1 MAHFASKHEV
11 RVSDIQHDLQV
22 SARVQHE
29 SCGYQAAELTKVSDR
44 CFEAVPIGAQ
54 QFRKAIDRETGRA
67 PAASNATGAEKH
79 RPKREILAQDRLVG
93 IHHRLQ
99 LGFPHGLVSFDAL
112 QTDLAMPL
120 RVVLADPYDAAEG
133 LVAATLDRDNLARL
147 LCGAESD
154 DASAVLGNVVGAGH
168 FQMGLMLVVPAG
180 DTNRKRNVNAL
191 GRSIGGNEFAGA
203 VTHNLCAALCSR
215 VAGI

>member
-1 MAHFASKHEV
+1 
-11 RVSDIQHDLQV
+11 
-22 SARVQHE
+22 
-29 SCGYQAAELTKVSDR
+29 
-44 CFEAVPIGAQ
+44 
-54 QFRKAIDRETGRA
+54 
-67 PAASNATGAEKH
+67 
-79 RPKREILAQDRLVG
+79 
-93 IHHRLQ
+93 
-99 LGFPHGLVSFDAL
+99 
-112 QTDLAMPL
+112 
-120 RVVLADPYDAAEG
+120 LADPYDAAEG